1 MAQRKLS
8 LERLKRLSC
17 NNLKESKSGLPLYID
32 TYRMTEG
39 LADLIDKMLQMDPK
53 KRISATN
60 ALKHEFFLNELP
72 KAA

>member
-1 MAQRKLS
+1 MAL
-8 LERLKRLSC
+8 
-17 NNLKESKSGLPLYID
+17 NN
-32 TYRMTEG
+32 RMTEG

-60 ALKHEFFLNELP
+60 ALKHDFFLTELP